1 MFKKKKQDKLA
12 KLIKAQQ
19 EQIKTLDKLNK
30 NMLK

>member
-1 MFKKKKQDKLA
+1 MFKKKKQDKLV